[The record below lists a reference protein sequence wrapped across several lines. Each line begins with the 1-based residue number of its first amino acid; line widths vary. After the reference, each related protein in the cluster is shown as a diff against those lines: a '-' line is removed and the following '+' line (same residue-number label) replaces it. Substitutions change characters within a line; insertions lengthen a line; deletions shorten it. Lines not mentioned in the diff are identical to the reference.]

1 MFDLADLQ
9 NYRDVSLVDF
19 DSSIKDLE
27 YDVDNLGN
35 VATLSEDVLEQGTV
49 FVFDISEGEMDEFSE
64 NHVNLDNSVNLYDHR
79 LNHFI
84 EKMKLSDLLNAK
96 NKEFDKTPT
105 YVLFVIWVL
114 IFVILLFILSLYIV
128 EDSLNLNIFVKAIIG
143 LLLLFVFYFFF
154 DNVYRFLS
162 RNS

>member
-1 MFDLADLQ
+1 MFDLDDLQ

-19 DSSIKDLE
+19 DSSINDLE

-49 FVFDISEGEMDEFSE
+49 FVFDISEGEMNEFSK
-64 NHVNLDNSVNLYDHR
+64 NHVNLDISVNLYDHR

-114 IFVILLFILSLYIV
+114 IFVILLFILYLYIV
-128 EDSLNLNIFVKAIIG
+128 EDSLNLNLFVKAIIG